1 MIESEI
7 NIEGVDMNRSQTI
20 QILATLKPDLVKRF
34 GVIRLAL
41 FDSVV
46 LDETRLDSNIEI
58 IVSFAGAATT
68 KKFSGVLFSL
78 EEALGHP
85 IDLVLENSMCAEL
98 RLSIEKEAISV

>member
-1 MIESEI
+1 MIESVI

-46 LDETRLDSNIEI
+46 LDETRPDNDIEI
-58 IVSFAGAATT
+58 IVSFDGPATT

-78 EEALGHP
+78 EDSLGHP
-85 IDLVLENSMCAEL
+85 IDLVLENSMCAEQ
-98 RLSIEKEAISV
+98 RLCIEKEAISV